1 MGKGMAEA
9 LEVAIVLKMHTEL
22 DTKIFIPNFK
32 FDDTKHFHTEEDEGD
47 QRIRTDSGF
56 IYLVDIF
63 RKETVHT
70 QSKDR
75 LSKSD
80 PDTV

>member
-1 MGKGMAEA
+1 MAEA

-22 DTKIFIPNFK
+22 DTKIVIPNFK

-56 IYLVDIF
+56 I
-63 RKETVHT
+63 
-70 QSKDR
+70 
-75 LSKSD
+75 
-80 PDTV
+80 